1 LNERPKINFLSAER
15 VHSHQCHCGLCTAP
29 WHASC
34 LVPFTHSTSIDQNS
48 LDKCYPLS
56 KLLEVVG
63 LEPRLYKGA
72 ICVQKSSPHLQT
84 FVCGAWKKSYHAIRN
99 QRLSRMTW
107 NTHLPKMSWGLGGW
121 QGSPKSR
128 NACLR
133 DSAAQSLQG
142 GQFDSPKALVKF
154 VAKRQALP
162 RCRVDLCNTLKWTT
176 RARRKQRLYFVYLYR
191 HMCIIIMYANI
202 IYRHIY
208 IYIRKCMYK
217 CI

>member
-1 LNERPKINFLSAER
+1 MSLWTLHGPVTCELSGPFHSFNFYRPKFSWQMLSALQTVR
-15 VHSHQCHCGLCTAP
+15 SGRIGATSIQRGNLCTKIISAP
-29 WHASC
+29 A
-34 LVPFTHSTSIDQNS
+34 D
-48 LDKCYPLS
+48 
-56 KLLEVVG
+56 
-63 LEPRLYKGA
+63 
-72 ICVQKSSPHLQT
+72 ICVRC
-84 FVCGAWKKSYHAIRN
+84 VEKSYHAIRN

-202 IYRHIY
+202 I
-208 IYIRKCMYK
+208 
-217 CI
+217 